1 MIVGTTN
8 MSLEPDNIC
17 SICECDFDMESEGG
31 VQGYLGIIPFSLCPM
46 CYSGLMDMYDQL
58 NGDLDDNEI
67 GQEMEDDDEDTHRQG

>member
-1 MIVGTTN
+1 
-8 MSLEPDNIC
+8 MSRVEPGNTC

-58 NGDLDDNEI
+58 NGGLDEYED
-67 GQEMEDDDEDTHRQG
+67 GQEMEGDDEDAHR

>member
-1 MIVGTTN
+1 